1 MSKSDEKLFKF
12 VQLFLTAINMNII
25 KRGALAVALILAVA
39 STASA
44 QFRFGIRA
52 GIQTN
57 ALHFNESTFDS
68 SNRAGFTGGVM
79 AEFTAP
85 VIGIGVDLGVM
96 YTHRTAEFSSADYSN
111 DVVTDKRDYIEIPL
125 NLKWRISVPVINNII
140 RPYIFTGPSFAF
152 LTSKKAITNA
162 FKNRSCD
169 VAWNVGAGV
178 ELLKH
183 VQVGASYGFGMT
195 KAFETLGT
203 VAGGEESGII
213 NSRTRC
219 WTITAAYL
227 F

>member
-1 MSKSDEKLFKF
+1 
-12 VQLFLTAINMNII
+12 MNII

-44 QFRFGIRA
+44 QFRFGVRA

-68 SNRAGFTGGVM
+68 DNRAGFTGGVM

-85 VIGIGVDLGVM
+85 IIGVGVDLGVM
-96 YTHRTAEFSSADYSN
+96 YTRRTAEFDKEN
-111 DVVTDKRDYIEIPL
+111 TPENTIKRDYIEIPL
-125 NLKWRISVPVINNII
+125 NLKWRISIPVVNNII

-152 LTSKKAITNA
+152 LTSKKAVEAA

-178 ELLKH
+178 ELFKH
-183 VQVGASYGFGMT
+183 LQVGAGYGFGLT
-195 KAFETLGT
+195 KAFEATG
-203 VAGGEESGII
+203 VVGNGDYSGII
-213 NSRTRC
+213 DSRTRC